1 MWCRKDTENIDPKVS
16 NTGNGKKRYYQ
27 IVQYAEAQEDQE
39 VKGLLN
45 DLGVRTPLSKVTILD
60 DILF

>member
-27 IVQYAEAQEDQE
+27 TVQYAEAQEDQE

-45 DLGVRTPLSKVTILD
+45 NLGVRTPLSKVTILD